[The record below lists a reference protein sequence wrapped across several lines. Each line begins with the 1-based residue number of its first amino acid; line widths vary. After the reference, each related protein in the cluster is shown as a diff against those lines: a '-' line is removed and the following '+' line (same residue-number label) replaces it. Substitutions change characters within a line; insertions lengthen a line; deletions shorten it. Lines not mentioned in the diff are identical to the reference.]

1 MNPKK
6 KLTFGQSV
14 SVVLGLCFTVGI
26 LTNIFKKPAVQPAA
40 APAAQTVLPAP
51 SPVADRQSSLIP
63 KNPTA
68 GSDFKQSLPAED
80 SRLRDTIRADEFLNG
95 YLGNVWIGYADRADL
110 ISRGFFINPMYKH
123 VGEGEGNAA
132 TAKGA
137 CSPIGFNG
145 AFICGKGMMAP
156 HQWGIQSD
164 DAIGH
169 LNQLE
174 EGWSGGPQSNTASPA
189 TLVADRS
196 EPLPD
201 IAPECKAQIDA
212 VSQQIRQI
220 KGLKLKQ
227 SRTETFSGGE
237 LEGYYPNGRNRTA
250 GFIVE
255 NQGPA
260 PASFMQSPE
269 LLTQLGTQII
279 NACADLS
286 TVSFSVDRSGWIE
299 TIGIFDDGAIR
310 RFGCIEDIVD
320 RPNTRE
326 RLPYGYINCA
336 L

>member
-26 LTNIFKKPAVQPAA
+26 LTNIFKKPPVQQAA
-40 APAAQTVLPAP
+40 APSPVAQAPAP
-51 SPVADRQSSLIP
+51 SPVAPATPAP
-63 KNPTA
+63 KIIKGRFIRTGEDFRYDVPANITLDDDGTIHVTA
-68 GSDFKQSLPAED
+68 SREYQFGNSTNKSRFKFTFTPDGRWTEQEKTTDGFDGKVYPFTYDGHYSRTQVDGVTKISANFDELPKVGLPPWIAV
-80 SRLRDTIRADEFLNG
+80 EF
-95 YLGNVWIGYADRADL
+95 
-110 ISRGFFINPMYKH
+110 
-123 VGEGEGNAA
+123 
-132 TAKGA
+132 TAP
-137 CSPIGFNG
+137 S
-145 AFICGKGMMAP
+145 
-156 HQWGIQSD
+156 
-164 DAIGH
+164 
-169 LNQLE
+169 
-174 EGWSGGPQSNTASPA
+174 PQSNTASP
-189 TLVADRS
+189 TILVADRS

-260 PASFMQSPE
+260 PASFMKSPI
-269 LLTQLGTQII
+269 LLTQLGIQII

-310 RFGCIEDIVD
+310 RFGCIEDIHD